1 MVCKLKILTKYSGLW
16 QNVNKTELIS
26 WIFRRNCGEMAH
38 TTDEYST
45 AGVCGSGSQIVYAW
59 AMDAPSLT
67 LPKGKA

>member
-1 MVCKLKILTKYSGLW
+1 
-16 QNVNKTELIS
+16 
-26 WIFRRNCGEMAH
+26 MAH

-67 LPKGKA
+67 LPKGKGLLLIMFTLTFHGVLFFAVP